1 MSALKP
7 EQLETGELYLFA
19 PDAGGER
26 IWGLF
31 DATEPGGRIRLE
43 VASRDF
49 EHFDLR
55 IVLPDGW
62 RAVRAASRNELRDFA
77 FNWGYARR

>member
-19 PDAGGER
+19 PDAGG
-26 IWGLF
+26 
-31 DATEPGGRIRLE
+31 EPGGRIRLE

>member
-1 MSALKP
+1 MGP
-7 EQLETGELYLFA
+7 VRCDG
-19 PDAGGER
+19 AG
-26 IWGLF
+26 
-31 DATEPGGRIRLE
+31 A
-43 VASRDF
+43 ASGWRWQAAIS

>member
-62 RAVRAASRNELRDFA
+62 RDFA